1 MPLLKGILKLFNPLI
16 IPYFRNEMRLAEKD
30 RRNATELE
38 WQQVALVLD
47 RFLLVVFVIGTA
59 VTSLTILYQR
69 HLDF

>member
-1 MPLLKGILKLFNPLI
+1 
-16 IPYFRNEMRLAEKD
+16 MRLAEKD
-30 RRNATELE
+30 RRNAAELE